1 VIAGPEGEMA
11 PLYSASASLGPSF
24 TGGGSGR
31 C

>member
-1 VIAGPEGEMA
+1 MA